1 MDISLTIA
9 VIQYSMSRSDHDAL
23 FILVS
28 YYQDNLNTLIND
40 TLLGHNMQSTQNA
53 SVVVGDINR
62 TF

>member
-53 SVVVGDINR
+53 SIVVGDINR

>member
-1 MDISLTIA
+1 
-9 VIQYSMSRSDHDAL
+9 MSRSDHDAL